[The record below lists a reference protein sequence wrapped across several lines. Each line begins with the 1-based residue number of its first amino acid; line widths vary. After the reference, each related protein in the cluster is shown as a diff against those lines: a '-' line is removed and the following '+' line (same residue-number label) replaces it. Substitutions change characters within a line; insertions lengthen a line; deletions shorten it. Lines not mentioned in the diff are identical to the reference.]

1 MERAGMLLGIHKSL
15 RLLFPHNRELA
26 YGWMTQPNL
35 AFQGATPVELIGEQG
50 MAGLSMVQAYLDVQ
64 KAGSV

>member
-1 MERAGMLLGIHKSL
+1 
-15 RLLFPHNRELA
+15 
-26 YGWMTQPNL
+26 MTQPNL